1 MPKADLNEYSGFV
14 KAVTSDESNYLTT
27 FMNRLDRLD
36 GNYESYGPN
45 GEMQDGPDLN
55 VSLLLTAAFGLSS
68 ETGEFNEIVKKCVFQ
83 GKKMDADTVYHLKR
97 ELGDLAFYWI
107 TGCRALNL
115 DPNEVIAEN
124 IRKLEARY
132 PDGKFDVYYSE
143 NRKENDL

>member
-14 KAVTSDESNYLTT
+14 KAVTSEESSNLTT
-27 FMNRLDRLD
+27 FVDRLSQLD
-36 GNYESYGPN
+36 
-45 GEMQDGPDLN
+45 EMDLN
-55 VSLLLTAAFGLSS
+55 VPLLLTAAFGLSS

-83 GKKMDADTVYHLKR
+83 GKKMDADTVFHLKR

-107 TGCRALNL
+107 TGCRALNI

>member
-1 MPKADLNEYSGFV
+1 MSKADLNEYSGFV
-14 KAVTSDESNYLTT
+14 KAVTSEESSNLTT
-27 FMNRLDRLD
+27 FVDRLGQLD
-36 GNYESYGPN
+36 
-45 GEMQDGPDLN
+45 EMDLN
-55 VSLLLTAAFGLSS
+55 VPLLLTAAFGLSS

-83 GKKMDADTVYHLKR
+83 GKTMDADTVFHLKR

-107 TGCRALNL
+107 TGCRALNI

>member
-14 KAVTSDESNYLTT
+14 KAVTSEESSDLTT
-27 FMNRLDRLD
+27 FVDRLGQLD
-36 GNYESYGPN
+36 
-45 GEMQDGPDLN
+45 EMDLN
-55 VSLLLTAAFGLSS
+55 VPLLLTAAFGLSS

-83 GKKMDADTVYHLKR
+83 GKKMDADTVFHLKR
-97 ELGDLAFYWI
+97 ELGDLVFYWI

>member
-14 KAVTSDESNYLTT
+14 KAVTSEESSNLTT
-27 FMNRLDRLD
+27 FVDRLSQLD
-36 GNYESYGPN
+36 
-45 GEMQDGPDLN
+45 EMDLN
-55 VSLLLTAAFGLSS
+55 VPLLLTAAFGLSS

-83 GKKMDADTVYHLKR
+83 GKKMDADTVFHLKR
-97 ELGDLAFYWI
+97 ELGDLVFYWI

-132 PDGKFDVYYSE
+132 PDGKFAVYHSE

>member
-14 KAVTSDESNYLTT
+14 KAVTSEESSNLTT
-27 FMNRLDRLD
+27 FVDRLSQLD
-36 GNYESYGPN
+36 
-45 GEMQDGPDLN
+45 EMDLN
-55 VSLLLTAAFGLSS
+55 VPLLLTAAFGLSS

-83 GKKMDADTVYHLKR
+83 GKKMDADTVFHLKR
-97 ELGDLAFYWI
+97 ELGDLVFYWI

-132 PDGKFDVYYSE
+132 PDGKFDVHYSE